1 MKFFITIL
9 LALTVLMWLR
19 YYSIHLMQKNNKKTH
34 RKNIK

>member
-1 MKFFITIL
+1 MKFFIFIL

-19 YYSIHLMQKNNKKTH
+19 YYSIRLTRKDHKKTH